1 MNTLTTTSTEL
12 DESLQQLFGSAA
24 HTTRLSADQHM
35 GVRVHGVDVTQS
47 LSAAQAALLVRLL
60 DHYSIISF
68 PDQGATNGFRLRYL
82 ERLANHFG
90 APIPHPK
97 NYANY
102 IEYKKHGVPLELP
115 PHEKQTASLCNLAF
129 PNDIRCV
136 EDAESPA
143 VYVVTNLPGSG
154 PNQTEQITS
163 GLHWHTDIEFEP
175 VPLSTSMFYVQR
187 APTSRNAKQGTWV
200 DDVPPVEGFYHP
212 DSDATLNERRLVLPL
227 NGETAY
233 ADTVRAF
240 ADLPEEQRQQLEQTL
255 VRRRLR
261 ATDPGWLIP
270 LVYTNPR
277 TGTKSLHSP
286 IWASRGKNIAP
297 VQIDGLTD
305 QETREFLDEIEAH
318 ILQPKYRYDHMHHAG
333 DVTVWS
339 NFATVHNAP
348 PAKSI
353 INSADDAR
361 LMYRISCKGEP
372 SYQLPRPDSD
382 AWLADN
388 ILPPYRTPS
397 ELLQIDER
405 N

>member
-1 MNTLTTTSTEL
+1 
-12 DESLQQLFGSAA
+12 
-24 HTTRLSADQHM
+24 
-35 GVRVHGVDVTQS
+35 
-47 LSAAQAALLVRLL
+47 
-60 DHYSIISF
+60 
-68 PDQGATNGFRLRYL
+68 
-82 ERLANHFG
+82 
-90 APIPHPK
+90 
-97 NYANY
+97 
-102 IEYKKHGVPLELP
+102 
-115 PHEKQTASLCNLAF
+115 
-129 PNDIRCV
+129 
-136 EDAESPA
+136 
-143 VYVVTNLPGSG
+143 
-154 PNQTEQITS
+154 
-163 GLHWHTDIEFEP
+163 
-175 VPLSTSMFYVQR
+175 
-187 APTSRNAKQGTWV
+187 
-200 DDVPPVEGFYHP
+200 
-212 DSDATLNERRLVLPL
+212 VLPL

-240 ADLPEEQRQQLEQTL
+240 ADLPEEQQQQLEQTL

-297 VQIDGLTD
+297 AQIDGLTD

-318 ILQPKYRYDHMHHAG
+318 ILQPKYRYDHEHQAG

-339 NFATVHNAP
+339 NFATIHNAP
-348 PAKSI
+348 PAKSV

-388 ILPPYRTPS
+388 ILPPYRTPNA
-397 ELLQIDER
+397 LLHIDER